1 MNSIVPIV
9 AISALF
15 LGMLLL
21 RATIGLIL
29 NSDSRG
35 SKIQQGPPP
44 RVITL
49 EAKKPRDI
57 DTGNTSKDH
66 Q

>member
-1 MNSIVPIV
+1 MNSIVPIA

-35 SKIQQGPPP
+35 SKIQRGPPP
-44 RVITL
+44 RVVTL
-49 EAKKPRDI
+49 DAKKPRDT
-57 DTGNTSKDH
+57 DAGNTSKDH